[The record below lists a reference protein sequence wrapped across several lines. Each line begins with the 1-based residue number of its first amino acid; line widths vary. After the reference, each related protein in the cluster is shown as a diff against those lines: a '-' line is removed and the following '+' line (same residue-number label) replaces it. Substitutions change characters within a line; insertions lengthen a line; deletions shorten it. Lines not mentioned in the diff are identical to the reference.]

1 MDLSLRQIL
10 ALVVV
15 SGISVA
21 TACGGGGGGEPT
33 DDGADGDATAAAGPA
48 VSPDSAAMITGTVS
62 FEGAA
67 PGWETGLSRPR
78 RRR

>member
-1 MDLSLRQIL
+1 MKERDMDHPLRQIL

-15 SGISVA
+15 SGISIA

-33 DDGADGDATAAAGPA
+33 DDGADGDAPAATGPV

-62 FEGAA
+62 F
-67 PGWETGLSRPR
+67 GWETGLSRPR